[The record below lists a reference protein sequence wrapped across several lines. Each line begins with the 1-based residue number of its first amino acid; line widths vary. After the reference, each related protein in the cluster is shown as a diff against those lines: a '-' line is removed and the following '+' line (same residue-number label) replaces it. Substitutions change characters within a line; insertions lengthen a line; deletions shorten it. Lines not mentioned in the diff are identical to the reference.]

1 MGPKASKPSRPP
13 PLGTVTSQDRAVLD
27 LKNTRD
33 RLSKYSKSLSSAE
46 ERLLAKAKAL
56 SRQGKKDRALML
68 LKLRKRKAKELENVE
83 TQLLQVLQ
91 MVETLQWSTEQAR
104 VVAALKE
111 GKDALRAMHDR
122 VSVDDV
128 LGLMDD
134 VEEGRAEAMAISD
147 ALAQLGEGDMAEE
160 EEVQE
165 ELRRMEEGM
174 EEGPKYDVEDLPD
187 VPVSMPVAPSGGLQ
201 KEKEKDEEKE
211 IERVA

>member
-1 MGPKASKPSRPP
+1 
-13 PLGTVTSQDRAVLD
+13 LD

-165 ELRRMEEGM
+165 ELRRMEEG
-174 EEGPKYDVEDLPD
+174 PKYDVEDLPD

-211 IERVA
+211 IERVAVAA